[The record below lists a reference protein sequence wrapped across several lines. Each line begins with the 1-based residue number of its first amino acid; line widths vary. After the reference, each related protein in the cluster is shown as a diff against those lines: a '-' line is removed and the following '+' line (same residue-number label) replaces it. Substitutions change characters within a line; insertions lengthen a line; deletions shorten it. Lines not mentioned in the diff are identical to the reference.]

1 MKLSDKSQTMPAK
14 GYTIDEL
21 RYQRA
26 LAMARSEIARM
37 HMVDAYEST
46 REAISNPSSSG
57 GIMGRIMSSL
67 DYIEYVVAGYRI
79 WKKIARIVRRKRAN

>member
-1 MKLSDKSQTMPAK
+1 MKLSDKSQPMPTK

-46 REAISNPSSSG
+46 RSAISNPSSSG
-57 GIMGRIMSSL
+57 GIIGRIMSSL
-67 DYIEYVVAGYRI
+67 DYIDYAVTGYRI
-79 WKKIARIVRRKRAN
+79 WKKIAGIVRRKRAN